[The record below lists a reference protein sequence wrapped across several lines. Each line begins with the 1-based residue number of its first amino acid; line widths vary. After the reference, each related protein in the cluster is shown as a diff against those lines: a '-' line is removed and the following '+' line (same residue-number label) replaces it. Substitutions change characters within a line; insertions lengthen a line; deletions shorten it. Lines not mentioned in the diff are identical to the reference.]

1 MLVFVLDA
9 CALARVYFK
18 DIGISNMLYI
28 YNYPDSRLVIPSIA
42 YPEVVST
49 LVSTLKGHSITAA
62 HFHEARKLL
71 SRDLS
76 ARKALS
82 IEVTAELAATAAGL
96 LEKHKTQPGR
106 GKLSGADAVYL
117 ALAVDLAKNLAG
129 SDDRVILVTSDGPLY
144 QAALDEPNV
153 EAFHFWTCDLGCKC
167 GIVWIPI
174 KGSPQ
179 PPKPSNICP
188 TCGRTCDPCS
198 VSTCP
203 SMFKVS
209 F

>member
-18 DIGISNMLYI
+18 NIGTSNMLYI

-49 LVSTLKGHSITAA
+49 LVSTLKGHFITAA

-71 SRDLS
+71 S
-76 ARKALS
+76 
-82 IEVTAELAATAAGL
+82 
-96 LEKHKTQPGR
+96 
-106 GKLSGADAVYL
+106 
-117 ALAVDLAKNLAG
+117 
-129 SDDRVILVTSDGPLY
+129 
-144 QAALDEPNV
+144 
-153 EAFHFWTCDLGCKC
+153 
-167 GIVWIPI
+167 
-174 KGSPQ
+174 
-179 PPKPSNICP
+179 
-188 TCGRTCDPCS
+188 
-198 VSTCP
+198 